1 MEKTKSTTIK
11 SEKKSTVKKLIKS
24 KKEAVLPTAKLSLA
38 KAALSVAAK
47 KEIPKPEIPK
57 AEIKESAI
65 VASAGERE
73 IVEADFEPKDK
84 KNKRYYEAVGRRKR
98 AIARVRLL
106 TIKPFEGDE
115 GKITVNDKSYQQY
128 FPTMELRQIA
138 EASLRRLKSLNRF
151 EIVARV
157 KGGGIHS
164 QAEALRHGVA
174 RVLVDFNADFRK
186 KLKKVGYLK
195 RDPRETERKKFGL
208 KKARR
213 APQWAKR

>member
-1 MEKTKSTTIK
+1 MAPNKETKIK
-11 SEKKSTVKKLIKS
+11 KPAVKKTAKP
-24 KKEAVLPTAKLSLA
+24 KKETALPTAK
-38 KAALSVAAK
+38 
-47 KEIPKPEIPK
+47 KELLEKEAPKVEV
-57 AEIKESAI
+57 KESEP
-65 VASAGERE
+65 VVSAYDRE

-115 GKITVNDKSYQQY
+115 GKITVNDKPYQQY

-157 KGGGIHS
+157 KGGGIHA

-186 KLKKVGYLK
+186 KLKKVGFLK
-195 RDPRETERKKFGL
+195 RDPREVERKKFGL

>member
-1 MEKTKSTTIK
+1 MVKEKETKP
-11 SEKKSTVKKLIKS
+11 KKSAVKKPVKL
-24 KKEAVLPTAKLSLA
+24 KKEAVLPI
-38 KAALSVAAK
+38 AK
-47 KEIPKPEIPK
+47 KEASGPEAK
-57 AEIKESAI
+57 EAIKEIVPPVSAY
-65 VASAGERE
+65 ERE

-98 AIARVRLL
+98 AVARVRLL

-115 GKITVNDKSYQQY
+115 GKITVNDKPYQQY

-157 KGGGIHS
+157 KGGGIHA

-195 RDPRETERKKFGL
+195 RDPREVERKKFGL

>member
-1 MEKTKSTTIK
+1 M
-11 SEKKSTVKKLIKS
+11 
-24 KKEAVLPTAKLSLA
+24 
-38 KAALSVAAK
+38 
-47 KEIPKPEIPK
+47 
-57 AEIKESAI
+57 
-65 VASAGERE
+65 ASNNAGERE
-73 IVEADFEPKDK
+73 IVEADFEPKNK
-84 KNKRYYEAVGRRKR
+84 KNKRYYEAVGRRKT
-98 AIARVRLL
+98 AVARVRLF

-128 FPTMELRQIA
+128 FSTMELRQIA

-157 KGGGIHS
+157 KGGGIRA
-164 QAEALRHGVA
+164 QAEALRHGIA

-195 RDPRETERKKFGL
+195 RDPRAKERKKFGL
-208 KKARR
+208 RKARR